1 MGKALKFANNQKQE
15 HMNRENQKIRIL
27 SFVLTILLSSNYFT
41 AFCQSSDHTCGAANV
56 HNSALS
62 YGQISDIDGN
72 TYKTTVIDDKVW
84 FAENLKVTRFQNG
97 DSIPQ
102 VSDSATWSAL
112 NGPGMCSYRNDN
124 AFDCPYGKLYNHHV
138 ARDPRNPCPSGW
150 RVPSMTDLYDLIFF
164 LDPNANA
171 QQPGNQPNMAGGQLK
186 SAGLAYYQPP
196 NAGATNSSGFSAI
209 PNGGRNPQGQF
220 SLSYDAA
227 ASYWLSTQVGPG
239 MGFFLELAYPQDWAV
254 RNAYFSGYGICIRC
268 VTDLSTLNI
277 NETHIPTFYVYPNPA
292 GEYIKINS
300 DKLMI
305 GKEYV
310 ISDVTGRQLL
320 RGRILS
326 EDMTVSIIELPSGMY
341 FLSFPSSSMSASKI
355 IKR

>member
-1 MGKALKFANNQKQE
+1 MGKPIKYAINRKQQ
-15 HMNRENQKIRIL
+15 HMKRENQKLRNSI
-27 SFVLTILLSSNYFT
+27 FVLTILLSAISVT

-56 HNSALS
+56 HNSALT

-72 TYKTTVIDDKVW
+72 TYKTILVDDKVW
-84 FAENLKVTRFQNG
+84 FSENLKVTRFQNG
-97 DSIPQ
+97 DTIPQ
-102 VSDSATWSAL
+102 VSDSAMWSAL
-112 NGPGMCSYRNDN
+112 TGPGMCSYQNDS

-138 ARDPRNPCPSGW
+138 ARDPRNPCPFGW
-150 RVPSMTDLYDLIFF
+150 RVPSLTDLYDLIFF
-164 LDPNANA
+164 LDPNANP
-171 QQPGNQPNMAGGQLK
+171 QQPGNQPNTAGGQLK
-186 SAGLAYYQPP
+186 SVGLTYYQPP

-220 SLSYDAA
+220 SLSNDAA

-239 MGFFLELAYPQDWAV
+239 MGFFLELAYPQNWAV
-254 RNAYFSGYGICIRC
+254 RNAYFSGYGVCIRC

-277 NETHIPTFYVYPNPA
+277 NETHIPTFNVYPNPA

-300 DKLMI
+300 NELI
-305 GKEYV
+305 VGKEYV
-310 ISDVTGRQLL
+310 ISDFTGRQLL

>member
-1 MGKALKFANNQKQE
+1 MGKAIKFANNQKQQ
-15 HMNRENQKIRIL
+15 HMKRVNQKFRNSIL
-27 SFVLTILLSSNYFT
+27 VLTILVSANSFT
-41 AFCQSSDHTCGAANV
+41 AFCQSSNHTCGASNV
-56 HNSALS
+56 HNSALT
-62 YGQISDIDGN
+62 YGQISDVDGN
-72 TYKTTVIDDKVW
+72 TYKTIVIDDKVW
-84 FAENLKVTRFQNG
+84 FSENLKVTRFQNG
-97 DSIPQ
+97 DAIPQ
-102 VSDSATWSAL
+102 VSDSAMWSAL
-112 NGPGMCSYRNDN
+112 TGPGMCSYRNDN

-239 MGFFLELAYPQDWAV
+239 MGFFLELGYPQDWAV

>member
-1 MGKALKFANNQKQE
+1 VSAN
-15 HMNRENQKIRIL
+15 
-27 SFVLTILLSSNYFT
+27 SFT
-41 AFCQSSDHTCGAANV
+41 AFCQSSNHTCGAANV
-56 HNSALS
+56 HNSALT
-62 YGQISDIDGN
+62 YGQISDVDGN
-72 TYKTTVIDDKVW
+72 TYKTIVVDDKVW
-84 FAENLKVTRFQNG
+84 FTENLKVTRFQNG

-164 LDPNANA
+164 LDPDANA
-171 QQPGNQPNMAGGQLK
+171 QQPGNLPNMAGGQLK

-220 SLSYDAA
+220 SLSYEAA

-254 RNAYFSGYGICIRC
+254 RNAYFSGYGVCIRC
-268 VTDLSTLNI
+268 VTDLNTLNI
-277 NETHIPTFYVYPNPA
+277 NETHIPTFNVYPNPA

-300 DKLMI
+300 DKLFI

-310 ISDVTGRQLL
+310 IGDFTGRQLL

-341 FLSFPSSSMSASKI
+341 FLSFPSSSLSASKI

>member
-15 HMNRENQKIRIL
+15 HMNRENQKIRNL

-84 FAENLKVTRFQNG
+84 FSENLKVTRFQNG
-97 DSIPQ
+97 DTIPQ
-102 VSDSATWSAL
+102 VSDSAMWSGL
-112 NGPGMCSYRNDN
+112 TGPGMCSYKNDT

-164 LDPNANA
+164 LDPNANV
-171 QQPGNQPNMAGGQLK
+171 QQPGNQPNTAGGRLK
-186 SAGLAYYQPP
+186 SAGLSYYQPP

-220 SLSYDAA
+220 SLSYNAA
-227 ASYWLSTQVGPG
+227 ASYWLSTEVGPG
-239 MGFFLELAYPQDWAV
+239 MGFFLELAYPQDYAV
-254 RNAYFSGYGICIRC
+254 RNAYFSGYGACIRC
-268 VTDLSTLNI
+268 VTDLSTVNI
-277 NETHIPTFYVYPNPA
+277 NESLIPTFNVYPNPA
-292 GEYIKINS
+292 DEYITINS

-310 ISDVTGRQLL
+310 ISDFTGRQLL
-320 RGRILS
+320 RGIILS

-341 FLSFPSSSMSASKI
+341 FLSFPSSSLSASKI

>member
-1 MGKALKFANNQKQE
+1 MSAN
-15 HMNRENQKIRIL
+15 
-27 SFVLTILLSSNYFT
+27 SFT
-41 AFCQSSDHTCGAANV
+41 AFCQSSNHTCGAANV
-56 HNSALS
+56 HNSALT
-62 YGQISDIDGN
+62 YGQISDVDGN
-72 TYKTTVIDDKVW
+72 TYKTIVVDDKVW
-84 FAENLKVTRFQNG
+84 FTENLKVTRFQNG

-164 LDPNANA
+164 LDPDANA
-171 QQPGNQPNMAGGQLK
+171 QQPGNLPNMAGGQLK

-220 SLSYDAA
+220 SLSYEAA

-254 RNAYFSGYGICIRC
+254 RNAYFSGYGVCIRC
-268 VTDLSTLNI
+268 VTDLNTLNI
-277 NETHIPTFYVYPNPA
+277 NETHIPTFNVYPNPA

-300 DKLMI
+300 DKLFI

-310 ISDVTGRQLL
+310 IGDFTGRQLL

-341 FLSFPSSSMSASKI
+341 FLSFPSSSLSASKI

>member
-1 MGKALKFANNQKQE
+1 MKRVNQKFR
-15 HMNRENQKIRIL
+15 NSIL
-27 SFVLTILLSSNYFT
+27 VLTILVSANSFT
-41 AFCQSSDHTCGAANV
+41 AFCQSSNHTCGAANV
-56 HNSALS
+56 HNSALT
-62 YGQISDIDGN
+62 YGQISDVDGN
-72 TYKTTVIDDKVW
+72 TYKTIVVDDKVW
-84 FAENLKVTRFQNG
+84 FAENLKATRFQNG

-186 SAGLAYYQPP
+186 SAGLGYYQPP

-220 SLSYDAA
+220 SLSYNAA

-277 NETHIPTFYVYPNPA
+277 NETHNPTFNVYPNPA

-310 ISDVTGRQLL
+310 VSDFTGRELL

>member
-15 HMNRENQKIRIL
+15 HMNRENQKIRNL

-84 FAENLKVTRFQNG
+84 FSENLKVTRFQNG
-97 DSIPQ
+97 DTIPQ
-102 VSDSATWSAL
+102 VSDSAMWSGL
-112 NGPGMCSYRNDN
+112 TGPGMCSYKNDT

-138 ARDPRNPCPSGW
+138 ARDQRNPCPSGW

-164 LDPNANA
+164 LDPNANV
-171 QQPGNQPNMAGGQLK
+171 QQPGNQPNTAGGRLK
-186 SAGLAYYQPP
+186 SAGLSYYQPP

-220 SLSYDAA
+220 SLSYNAA
-227 ASYWLSTQVGPG
+227 ASYWLSTEVGPG
-239 MGFFLELAYPQDWAV
+239 MGFFLELAYPQDYAV
-254 RNAYFSGYGICIRC
+254 RNAYFSGYGACIRC
-268 VTDLSTLNI
+268 VTDLSTVNI
-277 NETHIPTFYVYPNPA
+277 NESLIPTFNVYPNPA
-292 GEYIKINS
+292 DEYITINS

-310 ISDVTGRQLL
+310 ISDFTGRQLL

-341 FLSFPSSSMSASKI
+341 FLSFPSSSLSASKI